1 MHGWLLEYRNVH
13 LSGHACTSLC
23 SWGQLQPIRD
33 LSCLIQHIPA
43 VPWPHPA
50 PAPCSLSCASWR
62 NGELSLPSLL
72 LGDLCMQP
80 GSHRAGEVSTAFT
93 TYSCSTSALLSS
105 GERGNTLWCSKLQ
118 LGEYAYPHSSF
129 FCYPL
134 GLTVQPHLSDPVHSR
149 YFWPFTH
156 EAITLT
162 IFLAFSPLGK
172 GAVLFPLYFTYFLFG
187 VWP

>member
-1 MHGWLLEYRNVH
+1 MLVRSASTDQGFILPNSAHPSCALASPR
-13 LSGHACTSLC
+13 SG
-23 SWGQLQPIRD
+23 
-33 LSCLIQHIPA
+33 
-43 VPWPHPA
+43 
-50 PAPCSLSCASWR
+50 PCSLSCASWR
-62 NGELSLPSLL
+62 NRELSLPSLL

-80 GSHRAGEVSTAFT
+80 GSYRAGGASTAFT
-93 TYSCSTSALLSS
+93 ISSCSTSALLSS

-134 GLTVQPHLSDPVHSR
+134 GLTVQPHLSDPVRSR

-156 EAITLT
+156 EAITQI

-172 GAVLFPLYFTYFLFG
+172 GAVLFPLYFTSFLFG
-187 VWP
+187 V